1 MSNSITHL
9 VENGIPSLQGVTE
22 SFIKGQLGVAEYIY
36 AVKDV
41 FLEAACMF
49 AGETFTMMNTML
61 RDSMMRKEHWEIVK
75 TDTKNVITSIG
86 ATPYEKTL
94 FKNKDSGERKYL
106 VDELI
111 GIEKYQR
118 TTEDADAAMLS
129 ETVQTSYRKGGEA
142 VSILDDISKNA
153 VKEKIH
159 SLEFPSEKDKKRPGR
174 KRVVENLYID
184 ADEDHISL
192 QFQNKK
198 GDLEFSKSGRK
209 LNGAMIKLLY
219 IYEGL
224 EPEAPKSKRYRL
236 INPHYFA
243 GAYEGEKGNNELA
256 DEFYAFIDKNYDIS
270 KIKHIYVNSDCA
282 GWIKAAIRRIHGCIQ
297 VLDEFHLNK
306 YVLKMTRHVDTDGT
320 HAARDLLL
328 ETIRRDTKEDFKSCV
343 DMLMFHA
350 GTDDKVWNRVNEG
363 ADYILNNW
371 TAAKTRLIRRN
382 AVCGSSTEGHVSHVL
397 SSRMSTL
404 PMGWSRKGADRMAH
418 LRAYFWNGGN
428 MLDLVRYQKEARVL
442 PKAAGAENET
452 ISVAQMISSEHYK
465 TPSWGKYV
473 DKAQVS
479 LSAQMKK
486 WMMIGIY
493 DYVWRLR

>member
-22 SFIKGQLGVAEYIY
+22 NFIKGQLGVAEYIY

-61 RDSMMRKEHWEIVK
+61 RGSMMRKEHWEIVK

-198 GDLEFSKSGRK
+198 GDLEFSKYGRK

-270 KIKHIYVNSDCA
+270 QI
-282 GWIKAAIRRIHGCIQ
+282 
-297 VLDEFHLNK
+297 
-306 YVLKMTRHVDTDGT
+306 
-320 HAARDLLL
+320 
-328 ETIRRDTKEDFKSCV
+328 
-343 DMLMFHA
+343 
-350 GTDDKVWNRVNEG
+350 
-363 ADYILNNW
+363 
-371 TAAKTRLIRRN
+371 
-382 AVCGSSTEGHVSHVL
+382 
-397 SSRMSTL
+397 
-404 PMGWSRKGADRMAH
+404 
-418 LRAYFWNGGN
+418 
-428 MLDLVRYQKEARVL
+428 
-442 PKAAGAENET
+442 
-452 ISVAQMISSEHYK
+452 
-465 TPSWGKYV
+465 
-473 DKAQVS
+473 
-479 LSAQMKK
+479 
-486 WMMIGIY
+486 
-493 DYVWRLR
+493 

>member
-9 VENGIPSLQGVTE
+9 VKNGIPSLNGITE
-22 SFIKGQLGVAEYIY
+22 SFIKGQAGVADYIY
-36 AVKDV
+36 AVRDV

-49 AGETFTMMNTML
+49 VGDTFTLMNTML
-61 RDSMMRKEHWEIVK
+61 RDSAMRIEHWEIVR
-75 TDTKNVITSIG
+75 TDVKKIITSIG

-94 FKNKDSGERKYL
+94 FKNKDTEERKYL
-106 VDELI
+106 VDDLI

-118 TTEDADAAMLS
+118 TTEDADAAMFS
-129 ETVQTSYRKGGEA
+129 ESAQTSYRKGGKA

-159 SLEFPSEKDKKRPGR
+159 SLVFPSEKEKKSPGR

-192 QFQNKK
+192 QFQKKK
-198 GDLEFSKSGRK
+198 GDLEVSKSGRK
-209 LNGAMIKLLY
+209 LNGATIKLVY
-219 IYEGL
+219 VYEGV
-224 EPEAPKSKRYRL
+224 EPEASKSKRYRL

-243 GAYEGEKGNNELA
+243 GSYEGEKGNNELF
-256 DEFYAFIDKNYDIS
+256 DELYAYLDNNYDLS
-270 KIKHIYVNSDCA
+270 KVKHIYVNSDCG
-282 GWIKAAIRRIHGCIQ
+282 GWIKAGIRRIHGCTQ

-306 YVLKMTRHVDTDGT
+306 CVLKMTRHVDTDGS

-350 GTDDKVWNRVNEG
+350 GTNDRVWNRVSEG

-371 TAAKTRLIRRN
+371 TAAKTRLVRRN

-404 PMGWSRKGADRMAH
+404 AMGWSRKGADRMAH

-428 MLDLVRYQKEARVL
+428 MLDLVRYQKEVKAL
-442 PKAAGAENET
+442 PKAAGAENTT
-452 ISVAQMISSEHYK
+452 ISAAEMISSEHYK

-473 DKAQVS
+473 ERSQAS
-479 LSAQMKK
+479 LSTQMKK

-493 DYVWRLR
+493 DYIWRLR

>member
-1 MSNSITHL
+1 
-9 VENGIPSLQGVTE
+9 
-22 SFIKGQLGVAEYIY
+22 
-36 AVKDV
+36 
-41 FLEAACMF
+41 
-49 AGETFTMMNTML
+49 
-61 RDSMMRKEHWEIVK
+61 
-75 TDTKNVITSIG
+75 
-86 ATPYEKTL
+86 
-94 FKNKDSGERKYL
+94 
-106 VDELI
+106 
-111 GIEKYQR
+111 
-118 TTEDADAAMLS
+118 
-129 ETVQTSYRKGGEA
+129 
-142 VSILDDISKNA
+142 
-153 VKEKIH
+153 
-159 SLEFPSEKDKKRPGR
+159 
-174 KRVVENLYID
+174 
-184 ADEDHISL
+184 
-192 QFQNKK
+192 
-198 GDLEFSKSGRK
+198 
-209 LNGAMIKLLY
+209 
-219 IYEGL
+219 
-224 EPEAPKSKRYRL
+224 
-236 INPHYFA
+236 
-243 GAYEGEKGNNELA
+243 
-256 DEFYAFIDKNYDIS
+256 
-270 KIKHIYVNSDCA
+270 
-282 GWIKAAIRRIHGCIQ
+282 
-297 VLDEFHLNK
+297 
-306 YVLKMTRHVDTDGT
+306 
-320 HAARDLLL
+320 
-328 ETIRRDTKEDFKSCV
+328 
-343 DMLMFHA
+343 MLMFHA

>member
-9 VENGIPSLQGVTE
+9 VKNGIPSLNGITE
-22 SFIKGQLGVAEYIY
+22 SFIKGQAGVADYIY
-36 AVKDV
+36 AVRDV

-49 AGETFTMMNTML
+49 VGDTFTLMNTML
-61 RDSMMRKEHWEIVK
+61 RDSAMRIEHWEIVR
-75 TDTKNVITSIG
+75 TDVKKIITSIG

-94 FKNKDSGERKYL
+94 FKNKDTEERKYL
-106 VDELI
+106 VDDLI

-118 TTEDADAAMLS
+118 TTEDADAAMFS
-129 ETVQTSYRKGGEA
+129 ESAQTSYRKGGKA

-159 SLEFPSEKDKKRPGR
+159 SLVFPSEKEKKSPGR
-174 KRVVENLYID
+174 KRVVEDLYID

-192 QFQNKK
+192 QFQKKK
-198 GDLEFSKSGRK
+198 GDLEVSKYGRK
-209 LNGAMIKLLY
+209 LNGATIKLVY
-219 IYEGL
+219 VYEGV
-224 EPEAPKSKRYRL
+224 EPEASKSKRYRL

-243 GAYEGEKGNNELA
+243 GSYEGEKGNNELF
-256 DEFYAFIDKNYDIS
+256 DELYAYLDNNYDLS
-270 KIKHIYVNSDCA
+270 KVKHIYVNSDCG
-282 GWIKAAIRRIHGCIQ
+282 GWIKAGIRRIHGCTQ

-306 YVLKMTRHVDTDGT
+306 CVLKMTRHVDTDGS

-350 GTDDKVWNRVNEG
+350 GTNDRVWNRVSEG

-371 TAAKTRLIRRN
+371 TAAKTRLVRRN

-404 PMGWSRKGADRMAH
+404 AMGWSRKGADRMAH

-428 MLDLVRYQKEARVL
+428 MLDLVRYQKEVKAL
-442 PKAAGAENET
+442 PKAAGAENTT
-452 ISVAQMISSEHYK
+452 ISAAEMISSEHYK

-473 DKAQVS
+473 ERSQAS
-479 LSAQMKK
+479 LSTQMKK

-493 DYVWRLR
+493 DYIWRLR